1 MYVQRKNF
9 NLLDVPSANKK
20 KAEAKK
26 ILSSIMEV
34 SSLEALN
41 NLYQDKEVPKDHI
54 LNQPTSTQTVPSR
67 ELKFTSLSAAGDDE
81 AQIKKAYDDTLVL
94 GVADKRN
101 NKPYKVIF
109 TELPNENEVATEMTE
124 ATEVLED
131 EVLVPMEFAPEEV
144 QKDSKNEEETE
155 SDEEKI
161 KEHDEEEA
169 TESDEEKIKEHD
181 EEGGEDEV
189 GEGEYDPLEELPP
202 LDLSADMMDAINKAS
217 QGMMPN
223 IMINPTINVMSDK
236 PLGSITPMHK
246 GDRIQKIED
255 DLDGLSLVGFS
266 NPFAERFLK

>member
-1 MYVQRKNF
+1 M
-9 NLLDVPSANKK
+9 NKYTI
-20 KAEAKK
+20 E
-26 ILSSIMEV
+26 
-34 SSLEALN
+34 
-41 NLYQDKEVPKDHI
+41 
-54 LNQPTSTQTVPSR
+54 
-67 ELKFTSLSAAGDDE
+67 ELIEHFTKH
-81 AQIKKAYDDTLVL
+81 AQQYDDYL
-94 GVADKRN
+94 K
-101 NKPYKVIF
+101 
-109 TELPNENEVATEMTE
+109 EN
-124 ATEVLED
+124 
-131 EVLVPMEFAPEEV
+131 
-144 QKDSKNEEETE
+144 
-155 SDEEKI
+155 
-161 KEHDEEEA
+161 
-169 TESDEEKIKEHD
+169 EEKIKEHD

>member
-34 SSLEALN
+34 TSLEALN

-81 AQIKKAYDDTLVL
+81 AQIKKVYDDTLVL